1 MVEDYEFWLFDLDGT
16 LVDADWAYTRD
27 VYDRVGDRLNHEFTD
42 REAELLWHGL
52 SGARNPLLRE
62 WGFDPEAFWPAFHAE
77 EDPQRRARATYL
89 HDDAERLLDA
99 LEDRDVP
106 MGVVTHCQ
114 RFLAEPVL
122 DRLGLAERFDAVV
135 CCTDEVGWK
144 PDPAPVRHAMAELGV
159 ADSGTAEGGSGTDA
173 VRSDGGSD
181 VGTGDATG
189 TVPDHRGVLVG
200 DGPND
205 IGAAWNAGLDGVHVE
220 RHGADRR
227 GWCVLGDRRV
237 SSLDELLDA
246 SASSS

>member
-1 MVEDYEFWLFDLDGT
+1 MVVGDYDFWLFDLDGT

-27 VYDRVGDRLNHEFTD
+27 VYDRVGERIGHEFTD

-77 EDPQRRARATYL
+77 EDPQRRAVATYL

-99 LEDRDVP
+99 LAEREVP
-106 MGVVTHCQ
+106 LGLVTHCQ
-114 RFLAEPVL
+114 RFLAAPVL
-122 DRLGLAERFDAVV
+122 DGLGLTERFDAVV
-135 CCTDEVGWK
+135 CCTDDVGWK

-159 ADSGTAEGGSGTDA
+159 DVGSGEKDVA
-173 VRSDGGSD
+173 DGAARSDGGED
-181 VGTGDATG
+181 GG
-189 TVPDHRGVLVG
+189 PEGVLVG

-220 RHGADRR
+220 RHGAERR
-227 GWCVLGDRRV
+227 GWCVLGDYRV
-237 SSLDELLDA
+237 SSLDELLTE
-246 SASSS
+246 SSGDPSSD